1 MRKFYVSSL
10 WFLAYIVLSCLF
22 FLTTITSCITP
33 KNMVYFQGDTLS
45 PTIDTIRQ
53 NYVPIIQKNDMLSI
67 VVGSLNPEANEI
79 FNVASLRT
87 APPTGNGNN
96 GPSVQPT
103 GYLVSGDGSVEL
115 PLIGKVTVAG
125 MEVQTA
131 ADSLNRRLKK
141 YLKAPSV
148 SVYIVNF
155 KVSVLGEVNRPA
167 VYTVADGKITLPEA
181 LSLAGDLTI
190 YGKRDNVMIVR
201 EENGL
206 RSYSRVDLTSR
217 NIFDSPY
224 YYLHKNDLVY
234 VEPTKARLTGADR
247 TYQVIPLV
255 VSVVTAISLILFRF
269 L

>member
-1 MRKFYVSSL
+1 MKKFYISSL
-10 WFLAYIVLSCLF
+10 WFFVYVILCSLF
-22 FLTTITSCITP
+22 FLTSISSCIAP
-33 KNMVYFQGDTLS
+33 KKMVYFQGDSLPS
-45 PTIDTIRQ
+45 IDTIRQ
-53 NYVPIIQKNDMLSI
+53 AYVPIIQKNDMLSV

-79 FNVASLRT
+79 FNMASLRS

-96 GPSVQPT
+96 GPSVQPA
-103 GYLVSGDGSVEL
+103 GYLVAGDGSVEL
-115 PLIGKVTVAG
+115 PLIGKVKVAG
-125 MEVQTA
+125 LEVQAA

-148 SVYIVNF
+148 SVYIINF
-155 KVSVLGEVNRPA
+155 KVSVLGEVNQPA

-206 RSYSRVDLTSR
+206 RSYTRVDLTSR
-217 NIFDSPY
+217 HIFDSPY

-247 TYQVIPLV
+247 TYQVLPLV
-255 VSVVTAISLILFRF
+255 LSVVTAVSLILFRF